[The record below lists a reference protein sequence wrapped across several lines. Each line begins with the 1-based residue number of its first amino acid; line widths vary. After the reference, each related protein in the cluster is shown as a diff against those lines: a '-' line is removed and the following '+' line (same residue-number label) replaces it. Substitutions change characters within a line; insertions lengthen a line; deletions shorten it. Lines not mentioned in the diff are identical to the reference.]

1 VKTPDQDRKNT
12 MLKIHG
18 IARSRAFRCIWAA
31 EEAGLAYEVIP
42 LGFAPGFKLE
52 RPLAINPNNKIPA
65 LEDGDLVLFESL
77 AINLHIAGKVG
88 APLMPSG
95 DDASRVLQWT
105 LWAATEIEPHVMRWA
120 YNAFLRPPA
129 DRIAA
134 EAALGKEATDQ
145 RLAVLEAALS
155 GRDYLVGN
163 GFTIADVNLASVLY
177 GAFMNGYDFAAFP
190 KVKAWLARC
199 LERPAAKRARAQRE
213 G

>member
-1 VKTPDQDRKNT
+1 
-12 MLKIHG
+12 MLRIHG

-31 EEAGLAYEVIP
+31 EEAELAYEVIP
-42 LGFAPGFKLE
+42 VGVVPGFKLE
-52 RPLAINPNNKIPA
+52 RPLPINPNNKIPA

-88 APLMPSG
+88 APLMPAG
-95 DDASRVLQWT
+95 NDASRVLQWT

-145 RLAVLEAALS
+145 RLAVLESELAT
-155 GRDYLVGN
+155 RDYLVGN
-163 GFTIADVNLASVLY
+163 GFTIADLNLASVLY
-177 GAFMNGYDFAAFP
+177 GSFVNGYDFTSFP
-190 KVKAWLARC
+190 RVKAWLSRC

>member
-1 VKTPDQDRKNT
+1 
-12 MLKIHG
+12 
-18 IARSRAFRCIWAA
+18 
-31 EEAGLAYEVIP
+31 VIP

-88 APLMPSG
+88 APLMPTG
-95 DDASRVLQWT
+95 NDASRALQWT

-120 YNAFLRPPA
+120 YNTFLRAPA

-145 RLAVLEAALS
+145 RLAVLESELAT
-155 GRDYLVGN
+155 RDYLVGN
-163 GFTIADVNLASVLY
+163 GFTIADLNLASVLY
-177 GAFMNGYDFAAFP
+177 GSFVNGYDFSAFP